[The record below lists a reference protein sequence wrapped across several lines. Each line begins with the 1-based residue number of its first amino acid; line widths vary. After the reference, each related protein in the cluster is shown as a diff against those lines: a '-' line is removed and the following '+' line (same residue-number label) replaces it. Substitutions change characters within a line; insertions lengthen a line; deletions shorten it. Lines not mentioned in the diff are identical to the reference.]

1 MLELSPG
8 VKNETYMIF
17 CVITAFLWK
26 KVSLPNFCICF
37 AVYKVMKQK
46 MDLKR
51 GVLLEAEI
59 KLLRTGGSG
68 ISIVLKKQ
76 IQL

>member
-1 MLELSPG
+1 
-8 VKNETYMIF
+8 MI
-17 CVITAFLWK
+17 
-26 KVSLPNFCICF
+26 
-37 AVYKVMKQK
+37 QK

-59 KLLRTGGSG
+59 KLLRTGGSE